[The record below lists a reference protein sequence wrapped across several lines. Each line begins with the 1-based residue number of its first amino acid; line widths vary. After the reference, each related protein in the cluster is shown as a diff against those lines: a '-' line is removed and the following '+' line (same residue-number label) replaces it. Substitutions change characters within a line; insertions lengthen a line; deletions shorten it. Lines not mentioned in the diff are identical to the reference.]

1 MKSGQKKW
9 ARSTKAEQKLMDRNT
24 RNNSKAKFYE
34 LHNSLD
40 EIMYFLLKDI
50 LNNF

>member
-1 MKSGQKKW
+1 MDTKNGQNV
-9 ARSTKAEQKLMDRNT
+9 QKQSVNSWTINT
-24 RNNSKAKFYE
+24 RNKSKAKFYE

-40 EIMYFLLKDI
+40 EIMYFLLKYI